1 MRSRKEFRIW
11 VSNKP
16 GILWRIC
23 DALHKKGINIR
34 TLAGIA
40 GQDILA
46 VVTDQENETRKVFEK
61 LGLTYAEFELIVVRV
76 TNMPGE
82 IAFFAKKL
90 ADFKINID
98 SVYMLGESKGKG
110 EMAFVVDDV
119 ERAKQ
124 VLGLL

>member
-1 MRSRKEFRIW
+1 MANE
-11 VSNKP
+11 P
-16 GILWRIC
+16 GTLWRIC
-23 DALHKKGINIR
+23 DALQKNGINIR
-34 TLAGIA
+34 TIAGIA

-46 VVTDQENETRKVFEK
+46 VVTDQDDETREVFKK
-61 LGLTYAEFELIVVRV
+61 LRLTFAEFELIVLRV

-90 ADFKINID
+90 SDFKINID

-110 EMAFVVDDV
+110 EMAFAVDDV